1 MAYNGSHFAPKPHND
16 GASEPVRAPRPVA
29 THRNRASGS
38 ATSAGTRFKRTSAG
52 SQSSGSANNGFSSR
66 LRNGGRRM
74 RANGPWNRLPKRN
87 IAVTVLAVVLGLSVV
102 GGAIAWLVQSDFKV
116 NVFDIGE
123 VEVSIDETF
132 DDPYTVKE
140 NVTVTNNGSV
150 PAYVRAQVNIY
161 WVDDNGNQLWETP
174 SPATDGDAGDYTIE
188 GNLPAD
194 TGWVAGEDG
203 FFYWVKPLQP
213 NGNKTNNLIN
223 KISQNDEQLA
233 KYNDGR
239 KLVVDIAVQSIQYEP
254 ADAVNEAWG
263 VTVDTTDPD
272 NPTLKTDGDKVVVN
286 RTASTG
292 GSIETTIEGEE

>member
-38 ATSAGTRFKRTSAG
+38 ATAAGTRFKRTSAG
-52 SQSSGSANNGFSSR
+52 SQSSGSTGNGFSSR

-87 IAVTVLAVVLGLSVV
+87 IVVTVLAVVLGLSVV

-116 NVFDIGE
+116 NAFDIGK
-123 VEVSIDETF
+123 VEIEINEDFNDEH
-132 DDPYTVKE
+132 TVKQ
-140 NVTVTNNGSV
+140 NVTVTNEGSV

-161 WVDDNGNQLWETP
+161 WVDANGNQLWETP
-174 SPATDGDAGDYTIE
+174 SPATDSDTGDYTIE

-194 TGWVAGEDG
+194 TGWDQGTDG
-203 FFYWVKPLQP
+203 LYYWTTPLEP
-213 NGNKTNNLIN
+213 KEKTEMLIN
-223 KISQNDEQLA
+223 KIEQTDEQLA

-263 VTVDTTDPD
+263 VTVETDAD
-272 NPTLKTDGDKVVVN
+272 GNASLKVENKQVVVD
-286 RTASTG
+286 RTVSTG
-292 GSIETTIEGEE
+292 GSIETATEGEE

>member
-38 ATSAGTRFKRTSAG
+38 ATAAGTRFKRASAG
-52 SQSSGSANNGFSSR
+52 SQNSGSAGNGFSSR

-87 IAVTVLAVVLGLSVV
+87 IVVTVLAVVLGLSVV

-123 VEVSIDETF
+123 VEVEIDEDF
-132 DDPYTVKE
+132 NDEHTVKKD
-140 NVTVTNNGSV
+140 VTVTNKGSV

-161 WVDDNGNQLWETP
+161 WVDASGNQMWEMP
-174 SPATDGDAGDYTIE
+174 KEGDDYTIE
-188 GNLPAD
+188 GGMPAD
-194 TGWVAGEDG
+194 TGWAEGTDG
-203 FFYWVKPLQP
+203 LFYWTTPLEP
-213 NGNKTNNLIN
+213 KGKTEMLIN
-223 KISQNDEQLA
+223 KIGQTKEQLA

-239 KLVVDIAVQSIQYEP
+239 KLVVDIAVQSIQHEP
-254 ADAVNEAWG
+254 ADALKEAWG
-263 VTVDTTDPD
+263 VTVVTDAD
-272 NPTLKTDGDKVVVN
+272 GNASLQTDGEGNVVVN

>member
-38 ATSAGTRFKRTSAG
+38 AAGTRFKQASVG
-52 SQSSGSANNGFSSR
+52 SQNSGSAGNGFSSR

-116 NVFDIGE
+116 NAFDIGE
-123 VEVSIDETF
+123 VEVEINEDF
-132 DDPYTVKE
+132 DSEKAVKQ
-140 NVTVTNNGSV
+140 NVTVTNHGSV

-161 WVDDNGNQLWETP
+161 WVDEQGNQLWEKPDAGVDYNITGEL
-174 SPATDGDAGDYTIE
+174 PAAGGGWVQGTDGLYYWTTPLNPSGGETGKLIDKIE
-188 GNLPAD
+188 Q
-194 TGWVAGEDG
+194 T
-203 FFYWVKPLQP
+203 K
-213 NGNKTNNLIN
+213 
-223 KISQNDEQLA
+223 EQLE

-239 KLVVDIAVQSIQYEP
+239 RLVVDIAVQSIQYEP

-263 VTVDTTDPD
+263 VTVVTNADGNASLQTDS
-272 NPTLKTDGDKVVVN
+272 NGSVVVD

-292 GSIETTIEGEE
+292 GSIETTTEGEE

>member
-38 ATSAGTRFKRTSAG
+38 ATAAGTRFKRASAG

-87 IAVTVLAVVLGLSVV
+87 IVVTVLAVVLGLSVV

-116 NVFDIGE
+116 NAFDIGE
-123 VEVSIDETF
+123 VEVEINEDF
-132 DDPYTVKE
+132 KGPYTVKKD
-140 NVTVTNNGSV
+140 VTVTNRGSV

-161 WVDDNGNQLWETP
+161 WVDEQGNQLWEAP
-174 SPATDGDAGDYTIE
+174 VKDTDYKVAEPGIH
-188 GNLPAD
+188 AD
-194 TGWVAGEDG
+194 TGWAEGTDG
-203 FFYWVKPLQP
+203 LYYWKTPLKP
-213 NGNKTNNLIN
+213 GDTTKNLIDE
-223 KISQNDEQLA
+223 ISQTEDQR
-233 KYNDGR
+233 KQYNDGR

-263 VTVDTTDPD
+263 VMVDTTDPD
-272 NPTLKTDGDKVVVN
+272 NPTLKTDGDKVVVD

-292 GSIETTIEGEE
+292 GSIETTTEGEE